1 MILQLSNMNYVFVC
15 IEIDLEYCKT
25 IIYLEA
31 ARALPRIH
39 FATKLVHIA
48 HANDHWLMSEKFEL
62 NSL

>member
-1 MILQLSNMNYVFVC
+1 MILQLSNMNYVFIC

-25 IIYLEA
+25 IIYFEA

-48 HANDHWLMSEKFEL
+48 HANDHWLIY
-62 NSL
+62 